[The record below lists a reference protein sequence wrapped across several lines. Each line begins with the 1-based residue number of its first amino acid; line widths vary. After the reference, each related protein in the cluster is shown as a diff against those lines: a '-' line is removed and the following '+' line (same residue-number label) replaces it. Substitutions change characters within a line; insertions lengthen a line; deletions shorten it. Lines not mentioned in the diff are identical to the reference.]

1 VDNSELEVLTN
12 QAIHDRYA
20 VDGVVVNREMRIM
33 LFRGHTGSYLD
44 PAPGNPS
51 FNLLRMVREEL
62 AFKLESMVS
71 RAIEQNVPI
80 RASGIRIERSGDSRE
95 IEIEVVPLRS
105 QRYSESYYF
114 VLFTDVSQP
123 VQRGLQSEESA
134 AGHETD
140 VDQRTVRLQ
149 RELARARA
157 HLRRM
162 AEEHEGNVEELRAT
176 NEEVR
181 STNEELQSTNEELAT
196 AKEELQSA
204 NEELTTINE
213 ELQTKN
219 ADLGSLNNDLK
230 NLFVAVNLPIVIV
243 DNEYRLR
250 RFTPAAENFLN
261 LLSSD
266 IGRVVTNLRGTLEIP
281 NLKELLRRAIEEL
294 NVSVFEIE
302 AANNR
307 WSSVTI
313 RPYRTTDHRIDGAVI
328 AFNDIDSL
336 KRSLDEAQD
345 ARDYA
350 EGIVETIWE
359 PLIVLDKELRVQRA
373 APRFYQT
380 FQVTPEDTEGRLLF
394 DVGSR
399 QWDIPQLRSQ
409 LEEVVARNSSF
420 QNFEVQRMFPNIG
433 YRSMRLNA
441 RRIRQKR
448 ANMETVLL
456 AIEDVTERQE
466 AAEIRYRRLF
476 ETAKD
481 GILVLNADDGQ
492 ILDVNPFF
500 VDLCKCTRDELM
512 GKQIWETGLF
522 DLTPEMRDLLSESQ
536 QRETVRYDGIR
547 LNARD
552 GKRIETE
559 MICNRYAVAG
569 ERIIQCNI
577 RDITDRSRAEADLR
591 RSNEDLQQF
600 AYAASHDLQEPL
612 RMVGSYA
619 QLLEKKYESLVDQEG
634 RDFLQYITTGV
645 ERMSHLIKD
654 LLVYSQTSTRDTRPE
669 AVNAETVLAWTVM
682 NLQMAISDSNAI
694 ITNDPLPTVSIDQMH
709 FIQVFQNLIG
719 NSLKYRKPNEIPRI
733 HISAEHQ
740 GTEWVFT
747 FRDNGLGFDTRYS
760 KHIFGVFK
768 RLHGRQYPGTG
779 IGLSICKKII
789 ERHGGRM
796 WVESSPGDGATFYF
810 TVPEVK

>member
-1 VDNSELEVLTN
+1 
-12 QAIHDRYA
+12 
-20 VDGVVVNREMRIM
+20 
-33 LFRGHTGSYLD
+33 
-44 PAPGNPS
+44 
-51 FNLLRMVREEL
+51 MVREEL

-71 RAIEQNVPI
+71 RAIEQNIPI

-230 NLFVAVNLPIVIV
+230 NLFIAVNLPIVIV

-281 NLKELLRRAIEEL
+281 NLKELLRKAIEEL
-294 NVSVFEIE
+294 NVTVFEIE

-307 WSSVTI
+307 WYSVTI

-328 AFNDIDSL
+328 AFSDIDSL

-359 PLIVLDKELRVQRA
+359 PLLVLDNQLRVQRA

-380 FQVTPEDTEGRLLF
+380 FQVTQEETEGRLLF
-394 DVGSR
+394 DLGSR

-409 LEEVVARNSSF
+409 LEEVVAHNSSF
-420 QNFEVQRMFPNIG
+420 QNFEVKRNFPQIG
-433 YRSMRLNA
+433 YRTMRLNA

-448 ANMETVLL
+448 TNMETILL

-492 ILDVNPFF
+492 ILDVNPCF
-500 VDLCKCTRDELM
+500 VELCKCSRDEVI

-522 DLTPEMRDLLSESQ
+522 DLTPELRDLLSESQ

-552 GKRIETE
+552 G
-559 MICNRYAVAG
+559 
-569 ERIIQCNI
+569 
-577 RDITDRSRAEADLR
+577 
-591 RSNEDLQQF
+591 
-600 AYAASHDLQEPL
+600 
-612 RMVGSYA
+612 
-619 QLLEKKYESLVDQEG
+619 
-634 RDFLQYITTGV
+634 
-645 ERMSHLIKD
+645 
-654 LLVYSQTSTRDTRPE
+654 
-669 AVNAETVLAWTVM
+669 
-682 NLQMAISDSNAI
+682 
-694 ITNDPLPTVSIDQMH
+694 
-709 FIQVFQNLIG
+709 
-719 NSLKYRKPNEIPRI
+719 
-733 HISAEHQ
+733 
-740 GTEWVFT
+740 
-747 FRDNGLGFDTRYS
+747 
-760 KHIFGVFK
+760 
-768 RLHGRQYPGTG
+768 
-779 IGLSICKKII
+779 
-789 ERHGGRM
+789 
-796 WVESSPGDGATFYF
+796 
-810 TVPEVK
+810 